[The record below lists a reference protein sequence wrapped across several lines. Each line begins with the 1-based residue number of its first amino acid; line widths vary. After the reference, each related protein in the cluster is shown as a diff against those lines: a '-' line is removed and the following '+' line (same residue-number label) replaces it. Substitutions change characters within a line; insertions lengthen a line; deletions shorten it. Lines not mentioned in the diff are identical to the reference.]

1 MIYPKIQNGVRF
13 YIAFYIQKCYMGYTI
28 KVNWCFYKK
37 EHHENLYLCFC
48 LTTWANCAARQ
59 LVKKPIVVL
68 EHFSVVRMLLKHSK
82 R

>member
-48 LTTWANCAARQ
+48 LTTWGNCAARQ